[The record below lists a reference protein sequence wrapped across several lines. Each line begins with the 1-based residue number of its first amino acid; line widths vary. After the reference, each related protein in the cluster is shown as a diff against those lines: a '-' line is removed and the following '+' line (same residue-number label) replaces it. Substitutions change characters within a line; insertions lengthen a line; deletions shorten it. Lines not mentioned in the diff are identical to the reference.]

1 MKILSLRQTK
11 IAKIE
16 PVLDKSNERD
26 NVLQLN
32 FPQCGKKKKKAT
44 AACKN

>member
-16 PVLDKSNERD
+16 PVLDKRNERD

-32 FPQCGKKKKKAT
+32 FPQCGKKKQAV